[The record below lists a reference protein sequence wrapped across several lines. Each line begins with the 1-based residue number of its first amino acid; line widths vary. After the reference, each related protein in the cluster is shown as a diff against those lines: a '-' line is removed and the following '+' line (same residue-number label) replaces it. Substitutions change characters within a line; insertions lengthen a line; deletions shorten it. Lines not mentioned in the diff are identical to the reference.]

1 MCGNAMIYNHPET
14 IYYKAAKKLLHAGLK
29 LVSEEKL
36 RALAVT
42 LPWMLQIPRDQ
53 LGFDLGTVNNAV
65 KDSDKDEEEEN
76 VPPSPHHTPRPCPR
90 RGPDYLPE

>member
-14 IYYKAAKKLLHAGLK
+14 IYYKAAKRLLHAGLK
-29 LVSEEKL
+29 LVCEEKL

-42 LPWMLQIPRDQ
+42 LPWMLQIPREQ
-53 LGFDLGTVNNAV
+53 LGIDLGTAAPA
-65 KDSDKDEEEEN
+65 STQDKEEEEEN
-76 VPPSPHHTPRPCPR
+76 VPPAHHTPRPCPR